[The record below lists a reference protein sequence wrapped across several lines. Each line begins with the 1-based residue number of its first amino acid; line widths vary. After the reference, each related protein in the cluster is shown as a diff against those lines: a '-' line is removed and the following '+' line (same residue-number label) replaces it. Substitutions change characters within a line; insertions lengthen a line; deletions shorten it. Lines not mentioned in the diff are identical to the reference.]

1 MSILQN
7 SQKKMFS
14 NENSKTA
21 ILLQN
26 FFSHPMIFFFKFFG
40 SKLNFL
46 LEKTDINLVE
56 SVMELWFLQ
65 FLEWSAYST
74 TQFMTSVICHQQM
87 KISDT
92 SLKYTIGGAWV
103 RVNRGQIYTFL
114 QSNTA

>member
-1 MSILQN
+1 
-7 SQKKMFS
+7 
-14 NENSKTA
+14 
-21 ILLQN
+21 
-26 FFSHPMIFFFKFFG
+26 MIKIELSTG
-40 SKLNFL
+40 
-46 LEKTDINLVE
+46 ETDINLVDND
-56 SVMELWFLQ
+56 MQLRFLQ

-74 TQFMTSVICHQQM
+74 TQFMTSPIYHQQM